1 MADSNTLEILLVM
14 VSANPGVGG
23 LEKHTRDLANGL
35 AKAGHRVTVICATAH
50 QDGLAQE
57 IGRVALNPKQSRYNP
72 LLLAMLYKQ
81 IRDGKYDVVHAQ
93 GTKAAALMATLARF
107 SHALAPALV
116 ASFHGFKTRYPALH
130 RFTAVITVSNALAE
144 HLPCAKVQVVYNGL
158 PAEHLETALTKAAK
172 ALITASPKPV
182 WLAVGRLVSV
192 KGFDFLI
199 DSFKGVKGCL
209 YIAGEGPD
217 KALLQQ
223 KILDN
228 ELQHRVTLLGH
239 RDDVPAL
246 MAASDGVV
254 ISSQREGFSYVFA
267 EAMLASKPVISTDV
281 PIANEFLPE
290 HHIYRGNTPN
300 GFASLVNSDLHT
312 VYHDQACA
320 RERAHKELTIEAM
333 INSTVAV
340 YHKAFVR
347 S

>member
-1 MADSNTLEILLVM
+1 MADSNTLNILLVM

-23 LEKHTRDLANGL
+23 LEKHTRELANGL

-50 QDGLAQE
+50 QHGPAQG
-57 IGRVALNPKQSRYNP
+57 IGHITLNPKQSRYNP
-72 LLLAMLYKQ
+72 LLLARLYKQ
-81 IRDGKYDVVHAQ
+81 IRDGKYDLVHAQ
-93 GTKAAALMATLARF
+93 GTKAAALIATLARF
-107 SHALAPALV
+107 SHSLAPALV
-116 ASFHGFKTRYPALH
+116 ASFHGFKSRYPALH
-130 RFTAVITVSNALAE
+130 RFTAVIAVSNALAQ
-144 HLPCAKVQVVYNGL
+144 HLPCARVHVVYNGL
-158 PAEHLETALTKAAK
+158 PAEYGEATPSEM
-172 ALITASPKPV
+172 LITAAPKPV

-199 DSFKGVKGCL
+199 DSFKDVKGCL
-209 YIAGEGPD
+209 YIAGDGPD

-239 RDDVPAL
+239 RDDIPAL
-246 MAASDGVV
+246 MAACNGVV

-267 EAMLASKPVISTDV
+267 EAMLVSKPVISTNV

-290 HHIYRGNTPN
+290 QHIYRSNTPD
-300 GFASLVNSDLHT
+300 GFASLLNGDLDT
-312 VYHDQACA
+312 VYQDQAGA
-320 RERAHKELTIEAM
+320 RERAYKELTIEAM

>member
-23 LEKHTRDLANGL
+23 LEKHTRELANGL

-50 QDGLAQE
+50 QHGLAQG
-57 IGRVALNPKQSRYNP
+57 IGRIALNPKQSRYNP
-72 LLLAMLYKQ
+72 LLLARLYKH
-81 IRDGKYDVVHAQ
+81 IRDGKYNVVHAQ
-93 GTKAAALMATLARF
+93 GTKAAALIATLARF
-107 SHALAPALV
+107 SHSLAPALV
-116 ASFHGFKTRYPALH
+116 ASFHGFKSRYPALH
-130 RFTAVITVSNALAE
+130 RFTAVIAVSNALAE

-158 PAEHLETALTKAAK
+158 PAEYGEATPSET
-172 ALITASPKPV
+172 LITSTPKPV

-199 DSFKGVKGCL
+199 DSFKDVKGCL
-209 YIAGEGPD
+209 YIAGDGPD
-217 KALLQQ
+217 KALLKQ
-223 KILDN
+223 KIRDN

-239 RDDVPAL
+239 RDDIPAL
-246 MAASDGVV
+246 MAASNGVV

-267 EAMLASKPVISTDV
+267 EAMLASKPVISTNV

-290 HHIYRGNTPN
+290 HHIYRGNTRD
-300 GFASLVNSDLHT
+300 GFASLLNSDLHT

-320 RERAHKELTIEAM
+320 RERAYKELTIEAM

>member
-1 MADSNTLEILLVM
+1 MANSNTLDILLVM

-23 LEKHTRDLANGL
+23 LEKHTRELANGL
-35 AKAGHRVTVICATAH
+35 AQAGHRVTVICATAH
-50 QDGLAQE
+50 QHELAQG
-57 IGRVALNPKQSRYNP
+57 IGRITLNPKQSRYNP

-93 GTKAAALMATLARF
+93 GTKAAALLATLARF
-107 SHALAPALV
+107 SQSLAPALV
-116 ASFHGFKTRYPALH
+116 ASFHGFKSRYPALH
-130 RFTAVITVSNALAE
+130 RFTAVIAVSNALAK
-144 HLPCAKVQVVYNGL
+144 HLPCAKVHVVYNGL
-158 PAEHLETALTKAAK
+158 PAKHSEPTPSET
-172 ALITASPKPV
+172 LITAAPKPV
-182 WLAVGRLVSV
+182 WLAVGRLVNV
-192 KGFDFLI
+192 KGFGFLI

-209 YIAGEGPD
+209 YIAGDGPQ

-239 RDDVPAL
+239 RDDIPAL
-246 MAASDGVV
+246 MAACDGVV

-267 EAMLASKPVISTDV
+267 EAMLALKPVISTNV

-290 HHIYRGNTPN
+290 HHIYRGNTP
-300 GFASLVNSDLHT
+300 GDLASLLNSDLHT
-312 VYHDQACA
+312 VYQDQAVA

-340 YHKAFVR
+340 YHKALVR
-347 S
+347 P